1 MLKKLNKNKILV
13 VNSFVVKVLN
23 LVKIFEKKSIIK
35 NISFRVNE
43 NSITGVL
50 GKNGA
55 GKTTLLGMLM
65 GLITP
70 SSGDIEIFGKNLS
83 LKKNEILEDINF
95 QSPYV
100 DLPKK
105 MTVEQNLFFYS
116 RLYGI
121 KKFKDIIYDLVERLK
136 MTDLMKKN
144 YGSLSAGQKTKVNLC
159 KAMINNPKLLLLDEP
174 TASLDPETSMFIRE
188 FLLDY
193 QKKKKSTIL
202 ITSHN
207 LEEIQ
212 SICSKIILL
221 KTGKIASNGN
231 LNDLLK
237 TNNYSSLKDFF
248 LGQG

>member
-1 MLKKLNKNKILV
+1 MKNC
-13 VNSFVVKVLN
+13 VVKVSN
-23 LVKIFEKKSIIK
+23 LVKIFDKRKIIK
-35 NISFRVNE
+35 NISFDVSE
-43 NSITGVL
+43 NSVVGIL

-65 GLITP
+65 GLILP
-70 SSGDIEIFGKNLS
+70 SSGKIEILGKDLNK
-83 LKKNEILEDINF
+83 KKNEILKKINF

-105 MTVEQNLFFYS
+105 MTVEQNLYFYS

-121 KKFKDIIYDLVERLK
+121 KNFKDIINDLVDKLK
-136 MTDLMKKN
+136 MKDLIKKN

-159 KAMINNPKLLLLDEP
+159 KALINNPKLLLLDEP
-174 TASLDPETSMFIRE
+174 TASLDPETSIFIRE
-188 FLLDY
+188 FLLKF
-193 QKKKKSTIL
+193 QKKNNSSIL

-207 LEEIQ
+207 LDEIQ

-221 KTGKIASNGN
+221 KFGTVVSDGN
-231 LNDLLK
+231 LNEILK
-237 TNNYSSLKDFF
+237 TKNYSTLQDFF

>member
-1 MLKKLNKNKILV
+1 MKNC
-13 VNSFVVKVLN
+13 VVKVSN
-23 LVKIFEKKSIIK
+23 LVKIFDKRKIIK
-35 NISFRVNE
+35 NISFDVSE
-43 NSITGVL
+43 NSVVGIL

-65 GLITP
+65 GLISP
-70 SSGDIEIFGKNLS
+70 SSGRIEILGKDLNK
-83 LKKNEILEDINF
+83 KKNEILQKINF

-105 MTVEQNLFFYS
+105 MTVEQNLYFYS

-121 KKFKDIIYDLVERLK
+121 KNFKDIVNDLVDKLK
-136 MTDLMKKN
+136 MKDLIKKN

-159 KAMINNPKLLLLDEP
+159 KALINNPKLLLLDEP
-174 TASLDPETSMFIRE
+174 TASLDPETSIFIRE
-188 FLLDY
+188 FLLKF
-193 QKKKKSTIL
+193 QKKNNSSIL

-207 LEEIQ
+207 LDEIE

-221 KTGKIASNGN
+221 KFGTVVSDGN
-231 LNDLLK
+231 LNEILNTK
-237 TNNYSSLKDFF
+237 NYSTLQDFF

>member
-1 MLKKLNKNKILV
+1 M
-13 VNSFVVKVLN
+13 NSFVVKVSN
-23 LVKIFEKKSIIK
+23 LVKTFDTKKIIK
-35 NISFRVNE
+35 NISFNVNE
-43 NSITGVL
+43 NSVTGVL

-65 GLITP
+65 GLISP
-70 SSGDIEIFGKNLS
+70 SSGNIEILGKNLFF
-83 LKKNEILEDINF
+83 KKNEILKEINF
-95 QSPYV
+95 QSPYI

-116 RLYGI
+116 RLYGV
-121 KKFKDIIYDLVERLK
+121 KKFKDKIYDLVKKLK

-159 KAMINNPKLLLLDEP
+159 KALINNPKLLLLDEP
-174 TASLDPETSMFIRE
+174 TASLDPETSIFIRE

-193 QKKKKSTIL
+193 QKKNKSSIL

-221 KTGKIASNGN
+221 KLGKIASNGN
-231 LNDLLK
+231 LNELLK
-237 TNNYSSLKDFF
+237 INNYSSLKDFF

>member
-1 MLKKLNKNKILV
+1 MKNC
-13 VNSFVVKVLN
+13 VVKVSN
-23 LVKIFEKKSIIK
+23 LVKIFDKRKIIK
-35 NISFRVNE
+35 NISFDVSE
-43 NSITGVL
+43 NSVVGIL

-65 GLITP
+65 GLISP
-70 SSGDIEIFGKNLS
+70 SSGRIEILGKDLNK
-83 LKKNEILEDINF
+83 KKNEILQKINF

-105 MTVEQNLFFYS
+105 MTVEQNLYFYS

-121 KKFKDIIYDLVERLK
+121 KNFKDIINDLVDKLK
-136 MTDLMKKN
+136 MKDLVKKS

-159 KAMINNPKLLLLDEP
+159 KALINNPKLLLLDEP
-174 TASLDPETSMFIRE
+174 TASLDPETSIFIRE
-188 FLLDY
+188 FLLKF
-193 QKKKKSTIL
+193 QKTNNSSIL

-207 LEEIQ
+207 LDEIE

-221 KTGKIASNGN
+221 KFGTVVSDGN
-231 LNDLLK
+231 LNEILK
-237 TNNYSSLKDFF
+237 TKNYSTLQDFF

>member
-1 MLKKLNKNKILV
+1 MKNC
-13 VNSFVVKVLN
+13 VVKVSN
-23 LVKIFEKKSIIK
+23 LVKIFDKRKIIK
-35 NISFRVNE
+35 NISFDVSE
-43 NSITGVL
+43 NSVVGIL

-65 GLITP
+65 GLILP
-70 SSGDIEIFGKNLS
+70 SSGKIEILGEDLNI
-83 LKKNEILEDINF
+83 KKNEILKKINF

-105 MTVEQNLFFYS
+105 MTVEQNLYFYS

-121 KKFKDIIYDLVERLK
+121 KNFKDIVNDLVNKLK
-136 MTDLMKKN
+136 MKDLIKKS

-159 KAMINNPKLLLLDEP
+159 KALINNPKLLLLDEP
-174 TASLDPETSMFIRE
+174 TASLDPETSIFIRE
-188 FLLDY
+188 FLLKF
-193 QKKKKSTIL
+193 QKKNNSSIL

-207 LEEIQ
+207 LDEIQ

-221 KTGKIASNGN
+221 KYGTVVSDGN
-231 LNDLLK
+231 LNEILK
-237 TNNYSSLKDFF
+237 TKNYSTLQDFF

>member
-1 MLKKLNKNKILV
+1 MKNC
-13 VNSFVVKVLN
+13 VVKVSN
-23 LVKIFEKKSIIK
+23 LVKIFDKRKIIK
-35 NISFRVNE
+35 NISFDVSE
-43 NSITGVL
+43 NSVVGIL

-65 GLITP
+65 GLISP
-70 SSGDIEIFGKNLS
+70 SSGKIEILGKDLNK
-83 LKKNEILEDINF
+83 KKNEILQKINF

-105 MTVEQNLFFYS
+105 MTVEQNLYFYS

-121 KKFKDIIYDLVERLK
+121 KNFKDIVNDLIDKLK
-136 MTDLMKKN
+136 MKDLIKKN

-159 KAMINNPKLLLLDEP
+159 KALINNPKLLLLDEP
-174 TASLDPETSMFIRE
+174 TASLDPETSIFIRE
-188 FLLDY
+188 FLLKF
-193 QKKKKSTIL
+193 QKTNNSSIL

-207 LEEIQ
+207 LDEIE

-221 KTGKIASNGN
+221 KFGTVVSDGN
-231 LNDLLK
+231 LNEILK
-237 TNNYSSLKDFF
+237 TKNYSTLQDFF

>member
-1 MLKKLNKNKILV
+1 MKNC
-13 VNSFVVKVLN
+13 VVKVSN
-23 LVKIFEKKSIIK
+23 LVKIFDKRKIIK
-35 NISFRVNE
+35 NISFDVSE
-43 NSITGVL
+43 NSVVGIL

-65 GLITP
+65 GLILP
-70 SSGDIEIFGKNLS
+70 SSGKIEILGEDLNI
-83 LKKNEILEDINF
+83 KKNEILKKINF

-105 MTVEQNLFFYS
+105 MTVEQNLYFYS

-121 KKFKDIIYDLVERLK
+121 KNFKDIVNDLIDKLK
-136 MTDLMKKN
+136 MKDLIKKN

-159 KAMINNPKLLLLDEP
+159 KALINNPKLLLLDEP
-174 TASLDPETSMFIRE
+174 TASLDPETSIFIRE
-188 FLLDY
+188 FLLKF
-193 QKKKKSTIL
+193 QKTNNSSIL

-207 LEEIQ
+207 LDEIQ

-221 KTGKIASNGN
+221 KFGTVVSDGN
-231 LNDLLK
+231 LNEILNTK
-237 TNNYSSLKDFF
+237 NYSTLQDFF